1 MTKLRRFIVPP
12 LLLTLIVLFFLS
24 ATASGKLF
32 LFKVTDPLLFTLI
45 TDELVVLTMSG
56 GEGLIHVGWLF
67 FTVYFFVWLGVFSL
81 LWGYAV
87 AAALQQTVKQ
97 ISKSDNAKEEVIEL
111 KRNGMSAYQ
120 VYDGLLKTTIGHFL
134 MVLFAGTAVVFLAIL
149 VIGSV
154 LVVGFLLIIVLI
166 NLFVEITPPIETSW
180 FLLLTSL
187 AIGMIYVVVGY
198 AAFSVDPEREL
209 EEVLRE
215 DRRPEDG
222 F

>member
-12 LLLTLIVLFFLS
+12 VVLTLIVLFFLS
-24 ATASGKLF
+24 ATPSGKLF
-32 LFKVTDPLLFTLI
+32 LFRMTDRLLLKLI
-45 TDELVVLTMSG
+45 TDELSALTMFS
-56 GEGLIHVGWLF
+56 GWLF
-67 FTVYFFVWLGVFSL
+67 FTVCFFVWFGAFSL
-81 LWGYAV
+81 LCGYAV
-87 AAALQQTVKQ
+87 AAALQQTVKE
-97 ISKSDNAKEEVIEL
+97 ISKSDNAKEKAIEL

-120 VYDGLLKTTIGHFL
+120 VYDGLLKTTIGHCL

-154 LVVGFLLIIVLI
+154 LVVGFLLIMVLI
-166 NLFVEITPPIETSW
+166 NLFVEITPPIKTSW

-198 AAFSVDPEREL
+198 AAFSMDPEREL
-209 EEVLRE
+209 EKVLRE
-215 DRRPEDG
+215 DRQPEDN